1 MHRVRCTGATEGL
14 ELCIGAGSPIGR
26 SAVWNG
32 AALFCKTR
40 GGIGPLEKGEI

>member
-1 MHRVRCTGATEGL
+1 M

-32 AALFCKTR
+32 AAFFFKTR
-40 GGIGPLEKGEI
+40 GVIGPLGKEEELK